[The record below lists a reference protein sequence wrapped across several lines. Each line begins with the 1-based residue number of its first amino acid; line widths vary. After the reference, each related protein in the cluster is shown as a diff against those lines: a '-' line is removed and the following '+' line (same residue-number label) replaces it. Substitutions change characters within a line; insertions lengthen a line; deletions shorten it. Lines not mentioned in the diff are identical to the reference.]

1 MIKKY
6 LVIGNPI
13 EHSLS
18 PKLHN
23 YWLKENK
30 IEATYDKEKLNK
42 EDLQKI
48 IFQVKEKKINGLNI
62 TVPFKKELIP
72 YLDELSNESARTQSV
87 NTVYLKN
94 DKIIGHNTD
103 IYGFEFAI
111 KNKRFNV
118 SNKKIFIIG
127 AGGVVS
133 SIIFAL
139 NKMGAR
145 NITLSNR
152 TKSKA
157 ESLKNL
163 FNNLAVVDWG
173 EIPQFDMIINATSV
187 GLKND
192 EKIDL
197 DFSKIEK
204 GKFFYDVI
212 YNPKMT
218 NFLKSA
224 KEMGN
229 QIENGKRMFIY
240 QAAEAFRIWHGILP
254 KINLEVERLLDK

>member
-1 MIKKY
+1 M
-6 LVIGNPI
+6 
-13 EHSLS
+13 
-18 PKLHN
+18 
-23 YWLKENK
+23 
-30 IEATYDKEKLNK
+30 
-42 EDLQKI
+42 
-48 IFQVKEKKINGLNI
+48 
-62 TVPFKKELIP
+62 
-72 YLDELSNESARTQSV
+72 SNESARTQSV

-111 KNKRFNV
+111 KNKKFNV

-240 QAAEAFRIWHGILP
+240 QAAEAFRIWHGIDP
-254 KINLEVERLLDK
+254 KLI